1 MKHLDLLD
9 KLISRE
15 KEVITQQILSPVIQG
30 AKVCVKIAN
39 VIVHLNVLPKNFVGW
54 GVFSTDSSFKE
65 AKFIEEATRRQQR
78 EYLDLLP
85 KALMVI
91 CEHND
96 ERTVGSFL
104 NNDDR
109 FPFDAAPIF
118 FPQNISIF
126 DVVSV
131 RYNGQY
137 FIYERHYAGKYT
149 GQTEAAREFLN
160 KETKPDKINLHF
172 GFARAYAYAYEVSVQ
187 QKKLTAEDKVKIA
200 VARAGGNF
208 RNMVDRGG
216 IFTVSFEVDGQTFT
230 PTVNANN
237 LMLENAGICLSG
249 GDRAFDLESFVHIA
263 REGVRRNRVVRGD
276 YLRTYGDR
284 SGEYYR

>member
-1 MKHLDLLD
+1 MKHLDILN

-15 KEVITQQILSPVIQG
+15 KEAITQQILSPVIQG
-30 AKVCVKIAN
+30 TKVCVKIAS
-39 VIVHLNVLPKNFVGW
+39 VIVHLNVFPNDFVGW
-54 GVFSTDSSFKE
+54 GIFSTDKSLKE
-65 AKFIEEATRRQQR
+65 AKFVEEPNRRQQR
-78 EYLDLLP
+78 EYLELLP

-118 FPQNISIF
+118 FPQNISLF

-149 GQTEAAREFLN
+149 EQTEAARDFLN
-160 KETKPDKINLHF
+160 KESKPDKINLHF
-172 GFARAYAYAYEVSVQ
+172 GFARAYAYAYEVSVR
-187 QKKLTAEDKVKIA
+187 QKKLTAEDKVKTA

-249 GDRAFDLESFVHIA
+249 GDRAFDLESFCMSPGSESEMV
-263 REGVRRNRVVRGD
+263 
-276 YLRTYGDR
+276 
-284 SGEYYR
+284 